1 MPKIAKDWD
10 RHVDHAEEIARGD
23 GFKHLRDEI
32 LTRACPQS
40 EDHVLDIG
48 SGTGLLSLPFAE
60 RSEQV
65 WALDIS
71 RSMGDYVRAKAASAG
86 IENIYTVTASAA
98 SLPLVDES
106 VDLVVSNYCLHH
118 LGDADK
124 RRSLLEA
131 WRVLRPGGRLV
142 IADMMVAVALSDPRS
157 RRVFVDKL
165 RTLLRRGPAGVARVL
180 KNAIRLLTGRWEKPA
195 APDWWESALREAGF
209 TNVAVTALTH
219 EGGIASAQK
228 PSMADAPS
236 VA

>member
-10 RHVDHAEEIARGD
+10 LHVDHAEEIARGD

-124 RRSLLEA
+124 RRS
-131 WRVLRPGGRLV
+131 
-142 IADMMVAVALSDPRS
+142 PR
-157 RRVFVDKL
+157 
-165 RTLLRRGPAGVARVL
+165 
-180 KNAIRLLTGRWEKPA
+180 W
-195 APDWWESALREAGF
+195 
-209 TNVAVTALTH
+209 
-219 EGGIASAQK
+219 
-228 PSMADAPS
+228 
-236 VA
+236 

>member
-10 RHVDHAEEIARGD
+10 HHVDHAEEIARGD

-32 LTRACPQS
+32 LTRACPRPN
-40 EDHVLDIG
+40 DHVLDIG
-48 SGTGLLSLPFAE
+48 SGTGLLTLPFAE
-60 RSEQV
+60 RTERV

-71 RSMGDYVRAKAASAG
+71 RSMGDYVGAKAASAG
-86 IENIYTVTASAA
+86 IDNVYTVTASAA

-142 IADMMVAVALSDPRS
+142 LADMMVAVALSDARS

-165 RTLLRRGPAGVARVL
+165 RALLRRGPAGLVRVL
-180 KNAIRLLTGRWEKPA
+180 KNGVRLLTGRWEKPA
-195 APDWWESALREAGF
+195 APEWWESALCEAGF
-209 TNVAVTALTH
+209 TNVAVTALMH
-219 EGGIASAQK
+219 EGGLASAHK
-228 PSMADAPS
+228 PPMPDVSS